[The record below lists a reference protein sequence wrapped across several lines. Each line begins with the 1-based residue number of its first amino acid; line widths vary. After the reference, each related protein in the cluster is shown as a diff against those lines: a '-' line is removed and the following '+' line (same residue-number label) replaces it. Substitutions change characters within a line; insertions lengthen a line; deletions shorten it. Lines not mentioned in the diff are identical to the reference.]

1 MLETVFLGALQGLT
15 EFLPVSSSGHLVLA
29 QGLLGWREP
38 AVSFDVML
46 HLATMAATLVY
57 FRREIV
63 SLLAEWLQGFAG
75 GDRRDTEGWRTGWA
89 VLAGSVATVAV
100 VLLVKPFVEKAFTS
114 PLAVGV
120 SLLATACV
128 LWFGSNIRTGNRR
141 LSVATGLWTGLAQA
155 VAVFPGLSRSG
166 LTIVTGLK
174 RGLAPETA
182 FAFSFF
188 LSLPAIAGAT
198 LLQALDVPE
207 GLSFFSRLPAEW
219 AAGMAAAFITGLASL
234 ALLRRVVLRGRWRGF
249 AVYCVAAGL
258 VVIVVEIF
266 RGGTGI

>member
-1 MLETVFLGALQGLT
+1 MFETFFLGVLQGLT

-29 QGLLGWREP
+29 QGLMGWRDP

-63 SLLAEWLQGFAG
+63 SLLTEWLQGFADG
-75 GDRRDTEGWRTGWA
+75 ERRDTEGWRTGWA

-100 VLLVKPFVEKAFTS
+100 VLLVRPFVEKAFAS

-120 SLLATACV
+120 SLLVTACV
-128 LWFGSNIRTGNRR
+128 LWAGSNIRTDNRR
-141 LSVATGLWTGLAQA
+141 LTVATGLWTGLAQA

-166 LTIVTGLK
+166 LTIVAGLK

-207 GLSFFSRLPAEW
+207 GQSIFSCLPAGW
-219 AAGMAAAFITGLASL
+219 CAGMAAAFITGLGAL
-234 ALLRRVVLRGRWRGF
+234 ALLRRVVLKGRWKGF
-249 AVYCVAAGL
+249 AVYCAVAGL
-258 VVIVVEIF
+258 VVIAVEIF
-266 RGGTGI
+266 RGGTGM